1 MNSVSSRKTRESD
14 SNYWAECH
22 LPTVVAD
29 HVSELSRVGTA
40 RSGRLVER
48 ARRFRSF
55 WEENPDED
63 DQLKRQWLSLERAA
77 RSPDRLLTL
86 FLVMPDKAERNP
98 FPLLTGARKR
108 GSRDLS
114 VAEERQSYSDLAIQA
129 RDIRTFLFSDA
140 HKNFRNLL
148 RDAAATGG
156 EAHEEAVKFR
166 ASSSDLRM
174 TLFHL
179 ERLLNLVDPAA
190 KYPYGQ
196 PDGADAAIQA
206 YVAVVASLNSHLS
219 KPRHAALA
227 YIAQINNPLTPV
239 TSDALRKAWDRARTK
254 TPENN

>member
-1 MNSVSSRKTRESD
+1 MRSKKTRESD
-14 SNYWAECH
+14 PNYWAECH
-22 LPTVVAD
+22 LPTVVAS
-29 HVSELSRVGTA
+29 HVSELARVGTP
-40 RSGRLVER
+40 RSGLLVER

-55 WEENPDED
+55 WEKNPDED
-63 DQLKRQWLSLERAA
+63 DQLKRQWLALERAA
-77 RSPDRLLTL
+77 HSPDRLLTL
-86 FLVMPDKAERNP
+86 FLVMPDNAERNP

-114 VAEERQSYSDLAIQA
+114 VAEERQIYSDLAIQV
-129 RDIRTFLFSDA
+129 RDIRTFLFSGA

-148 RDAAATGG
+148 RDAVATGG
-156 EAHEEAVKFR
+156 DAHEEAVKFR

-174 TLFHL
+174 ALFHL
-179 ERLLNLVDPAA
+179 ERLLDLIDPAA

-227 YIAQINNPLTPV
+227 YIAQVNNPLTPV
-239 TSDALRKAWDRARTK
+239 TSDALRKAWDRTRTK
-254 TPENN
+254 MPANN